1 MGTIN
6 FLTSDFLTLASAP
19 LYSEDYS
26 ECAEERAEETGK
38 SVEAV
43 IDSMMSLDEENSW
56 IAAKEAAAKTA
67 RNDFWKLEAA
77 PGYYEGSQVV
87 IHNELPESITDEE
100 RQTALTE
107 VDGLKVLLI
116 GLVESANFLETA
128 PGWCPKWSARAET
141 LASVDRAAEEMREAV
156 LAVPA
161 WKEAEPA

>member
-1 MGTIN
+1 MGTVN
-6 FLTSDFLTLASAP
+6 YQTSDYITLASAP

-26 ECAEERAEETGK
+26 EYAEEQAEETGK
-38 SVEAV
+38 SVEA
-43 IDSMMSLDEENSW
+43 IIGSLMSLGEEDSW
-56 IAAKEAAAKTA
+56 IAAKEAAEKTT
-67 RNDFWKLEAA
+67 RNEFWKLDAV

-107 VDGLKVLLI
+107 VDGLKVLLV
-116 GLVESANFLETA
+116 GLVENASFLETA

-141 LASVDRAAEEMREAV
+141 LESIDRAAEEMREAV
-156 LAVPA
+156 LSVPA